1 MPKKTGL
8 GKGLDAL
15 FGPTPE
21 EEQVKEDDVL
31 KNLKITEVE
40 PNREQPRKN
49 FNQEALEELADSI
62 REYGLIQPIIVSEKE
77 GYYSI
82 IAGERRWRACKL
94 AGLEEIPA
102 IVREDDEKKNK
113 EIALIEN
120 IQRED
125 LNPFEK
131 ALGIKNL
138 MQSYGLTQEEV
149 AKKLGKSRSTIANSI
164 RVLNLEPRVLEFA
177 KQGKISEAHCKLLL
191 AITDPEKQYLT
202 AVDIIERGTTTRELE
217 QTNKKINKKE
227 AKNAAVAILP
237 ATLLINGICTINNIP
252 NISDVQILC
261 TILEKMGAKITW
273 NNKNE
278 LTIDTRN
285 ITTTQAPLDLTSKFR
300 ASYYLIGAMLGRT
313 GEIEVGMPG
322 GCNLGARPI
331 DQHIKGF
338 ELLGANV
345 EIGKGT
351 ISAKAN
357 CLKGAHIYIDVVSVG
372 ATINVMLASV
382 LAKGT
387 TTIDNAA
394 KEPHIV
400 DVANFLNTMGADIRG
415 AGTDVIKINGVEK
428 LHGNATYSVVPDQIE
443 AGTFMLAAMAS
454 KGDLLI
460 KNCITKHLEPL
471 TAKIL
476 EIGGNVED
484 NGDSIRVWYSKRPN
498 KATIKTLPYPG
509 FPTDLQPQMGVVLST
524 ANGTSIINESIWESR
539 FQYTAE
545 LNKMGA
551 KITAQGKSAVFEG
564 VDELFGAPV
573 YSTDLRAGAALIVAG
588 ISANGVTEVYN
599 LSHIDRGYENIEE
612 KFRKIGANIQ
622 RVSE

>member
-1 MPKKTGL
+1 MEKLVIT
-8 GKGLDAL
+8 
-15 FGPTPE
+15 GPTP
-21 EEQVKEDDVL
+21 L
-31 KNLKITEVE
+31 KGEVE
-40 PNREQPRKN
+40 
-49 FNQEALEELADSI
+49 
-62 REYGLIQPIIVSEKE
+62 
-77 GYYSI
+77 
-82 IAGERRWRACKL
+82 
-94 AGLEEIPA
+94 
-102 IVREDDEKKNK
+102 
-113 EIALIEN
+113 
-120 IQRED
+120 
-125 LNPFEK
+125 
-131 ALGIKNL
+131 
-138 MQSYGLTQEEV
+138 
-149 AKKLGKSRSTIANSI
+149 
-164 RVLNLEPRVLEFA
+164 
-177 KQGKISEAHCKLLL
+177 IS
-191 AITDPEKQYLT
+191 
-202 AVDIIERGTTTRELE
+202 G
-217 QTNKKINKKE
+217 
-227 AKNAAVAILP
+227 AKNAAVALLP
-237 ATLLINGICTINNIP
+237 ATLLIDGVCTITNVP

-261 TILEKMGAKITW
+261 KILGEMGAKIDWTG
-273 NNKNE
+273 KNE
-278 LTIDTRN
+278 LKIDTTN

-345 EIGKGT
+345 KVGKGT
-351 ISAKAN
+351 ISAKAS
-357 CLKGAHIYIDVVSVG
+357 CLKGAHIYMDVVSVG
-372 ATINVMLASV
+372 ATINIILASV

-443 AGTFMLAAMAS
+443 AGTFMLAAIAS

-471 TAKIL
+471 TAKIV

-498 KATIKTLPYPG
+498 KANIKTLPYPG
-509 FPTDLQPQMGVVLST
+509 FPTDLQPQMGVVLAT

-551 KITAQGKSAVFEG
+551 NITAQWKTAIFEG

-588 ISANGVTEVYN
+588 VSANGVTEVYN
-599 LSHIDRGYENIEE
+599 LGHIDRGYENIEE
-612 KFRKIGANIQ
+612 KFRKIGANIK
-622 RVSE
+622 RVNE

>member
-1 MPKKTGL
+1 MEKLVIT
-8 GKGLDAL
+8 
-15 FGPTPE
+15 GPTP
-21 EEQVKEDDVL
+21 L
-31 KNLKITEVE
+31 KGEVE
-40 PNREQPRKN
+40 
-49 FNQEALEELADSI
+49 
-62 REYGLIQPIIVSEKE
+62 
-77 GYYSI
+77 
-82 IAGERRWRACKL
+82 
-94 AGLEEIPA
+94 
-102 IVREDDEKKNK
+102 
-113 EIALIEN
+113 
-120 IQRED
+120 
-125 LNPFEK
+125 
-131 ALGIKNL
+131 
-138 MQSYGLTQEEV
+138 
-149 AKKLGKSRSTIANSI
+149 
-164 RVLNLEPRVLEFA
+164 
-177 KQGKISEAHCKLLL
+177 IS
-191 AITDPEKQYLT
+191 
-202 AVDIIERGTTTRELE
+202 G
-217 QTNKKINKKE
+217 

-237 ATLLINGICTINNIP
+237 ATLLINGICTINNVP

-261 TILEKMGAKITW
+261 KILEQMGAKINWTD
-273 NNKNE
+273 KNE

-313 GEIEVGMPG
+313 GDIKVGMPG

-345 EIGKGT
+345 EVGKGT
-351 ISAKAN
+351 ITAKAK
-357 CLKGAHIYIDVVSVG
+357 CLNGAHIYMDVVSVG
-372 ATINVMLASV
+372 ATINIMLASV
-382 LAKGT
+382 LANGT

-428 LHGNATYSVVPDQIE
+428 LHGDATYSVVPDQIE

-551 KITAQGKSAVFEG
+551 KITAQGKTAIFEG

-573 YSTDLRAGAALIVAG
+573 YSTDLRAGAALIIAG
-588 ISANGVTEVYN
+588 ISANGITEVYN
-599 LSHIDRGYENIEE
+599 LKHIDRGY
-612 KFRKIGANIQ
+612 
-622 RVSE
+622 